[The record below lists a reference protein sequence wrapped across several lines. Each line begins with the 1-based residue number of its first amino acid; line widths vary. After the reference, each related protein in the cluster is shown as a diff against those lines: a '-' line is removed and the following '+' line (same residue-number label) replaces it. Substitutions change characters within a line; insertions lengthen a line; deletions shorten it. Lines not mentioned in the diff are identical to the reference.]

1 MTVPKK
7 IRKMLAKASKIAL
20 GVAILPLLLAAYVGL
35 RHVVYWTETEEI
47 TFESGDITLAGTL
60 VKPAPNGIFPAV
72 VLLHGSG
79 PQTRSEPQLRVVVN
93 VLVRNGFA
101 VLLYD
106 KRGVASSGGDF
117 ESARYRDFIADG
129 MAAVDYIAARA
140 DVDPRL
146 IGLYAISEGAW
157 LAPEVAVNTGKV
169 AFIFNKVGSPLP
181 VEECWLWEVRNE
193 YLEDG
198 YSESEAS
205 ELVDLAR
212 LRWDYYQDAAVD
224 PSLAVGPRRD
234 AINAAIA
241 RVVEKIPNAD
251 DVIRSELPPYDQR
264 RHADFAANS
273 GYDPGPFLA
282 RLDIPMFYTFG
293 EDDVNIPTAQSVAAL
308 DVLIE
313 SGKNIEYRVFAG
325 VGHSLAAWKGA
336 LQFGYVPGFL
346 DVLDVW
352 TAARLDELQGNSS
365 R

>member
-1 MTVPKK
+1 MVG
-7 IRKMLAKASKIAL
+7 RASKVAL
-20 GVAILPLLLAAYVGL
+20 GVAILPVLLVAYVGL
-35 RHVVYWTETEEI
+35 RHVVYWAQTEEVS
-47 TFESGDITLAGTL
+47 FESGDITLAGTL
-60 VKPAPNGIFPAV
+60 VKPASVGTFPVV

-79 PQTRSEPQLRVVVN
+79 PETRSDPQIRVVVN

-117 ESARYRDFIADG
+117 ESALYPDFIADG
-129 MAAVDYIAARA
+129 IAAVDYIAVRA

-146 IGLYAISEGAW
+146 IGLYAVSEGAW
-157 LAPEVAVNTGKV
+157 LAPEVAARTGKV

-193 YLEDG
+193 YIEDG
-198 YSESEAS
+198 ISESEAN

-212 LRWDYYQDAAVD
+212 LRWDYYRDAAAD

-241 RVVEKIPNAD
+241 RIFEQIPNAGE
-251 DVIRSELPPYDQR
+251 VIRSELLPYDQQG
-264 RHADFAANS
+264 HADFATNS
-273 GYDPGPFLA
+273 AYDPGPFIA
-282 RLDIPMFYTFG
+282 RLDIPMFYAFG
-293 EDDVNIPTAQSVAAL
+293 ERDVNVPTAQSAAAL

-313 SGKNIEYRVFAG
+313 GGKNVEYRVFAG
-325 VGHSLAAWKGA
+325 VGHSLATWKGA

-352 TAARLDELQGNSS
+352 TAARLHELQGSS
-365 R
+365 LH